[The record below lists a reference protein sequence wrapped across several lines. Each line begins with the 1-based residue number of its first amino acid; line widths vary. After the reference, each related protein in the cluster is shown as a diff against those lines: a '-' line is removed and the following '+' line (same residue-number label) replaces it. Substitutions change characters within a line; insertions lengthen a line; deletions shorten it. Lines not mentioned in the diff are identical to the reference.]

1 MSETGISLWSGRRD
15 LNSRHPAWKA
25 EALPTELLPPLSA
38 PNAPRNCSQQPAKKI
53 NMWILLYKKTK
64 KTSAGSHVVF

>member
-38 PNAPRNCSQQPAKKI
+38 PNAPRNFSQQPAKK
-53 NMWILLYKKTK
+53 NK
-64 KTSAGSHVVF
+64 HVDFTL